1 MAETEP
7 SPLDA
12 LAEAVQNFV
21 NAETEDASVVTG
33 MVVVYEVV
41 RFDEAGDELRSIGYT
56 VPGGSASMSG
66 SIGLLD
72 AGLYMVR
79 RDAIDDEAG

>member
-1 MAETEP
+1 MADEEP
-7 SPLDA
+7 APLDA

-41 RFDEAGDELRSIGYT
+41 RFDENGDELRSIGYT

-72 AGLYMVR
+72 AGRYMVR
-79 RDAIDDEAG
+79 RDAIDEEAG